1 MNPARVL
8 PFASRPTN
16 AEVLHGDRNETER
29 PCPDGNLDRR
39 SRTSCRISRQ
49 AHDDRP
55 FAVASASSKARSR
68 QRPTTTTKVRGTV
81 NTASIDTNEPRRD
94 DHLRSADFFDASIIP
109 TSASS
114 RPQIEHL
121 GKGNYR
127 VTGNLTMH
135 GETRPVA
142 EAAVHGVMRDPQGN
156 DRVGLEVRGT
166 ISRSEF
172 GLRWQQAL
180 ETGGVVVGDEVR
192 ISPTSRRSAKPPGSD
207 AAA

>member
-1 MNPARVL
+1 MATEL
-8 PFASRPTN
+8 
-16 AEVLHGDRNETER
+16 ETER
-29 PCPDGNLDRR
+29 GIVRVPTGIWTVDPAHSSVEFRVKHMMISTVRGRFGEFEGTIEAAPDYHH
-39 SRTSCRISRQ
+39 S
-49 AHDDRP
+49 
-55 FAVASASSKARSR
+55 
-68 QRPTTTTKVRGTV
+68 KVRGTV
-81 NTASIDTNEPRRD
+81 KTASIDTNEPRRD
-94 DHLRSADFFDASIIP
+94 DHLRSADFFDAEHHPDIGFES
-109 TSASS
+109 TA
-114 RPQIEHL
+114 IEHL

-142 EAAVHGVMRDPQGN
+142 FEAAVHGVMRDPQGN

-192 ISPTSRRSAKPPGSD
+192 ISADLSAVCTTPGSE
-207 AAA
+207 AAAA